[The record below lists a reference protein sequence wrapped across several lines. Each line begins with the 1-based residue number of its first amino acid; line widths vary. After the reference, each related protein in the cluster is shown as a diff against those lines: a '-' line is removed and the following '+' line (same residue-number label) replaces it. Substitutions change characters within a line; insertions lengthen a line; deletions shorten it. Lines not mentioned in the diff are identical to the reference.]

1 MTIFR
6 CTVLANDLFRKDAA
20 QSGKSRH
27 YRQITRPSSIGPHL
41 PERCSYTR
49 PASETGPDAPIRS
62 GFAEGSMSGVPPDDD
77 AHSYDDRLPSQSAM
91 YQPPGDSLSPGTRRR
106 MVRAERT
113 AGDTTAARTVCA
125 PCLNLSWLCPHS
137 RDNIDDPFIV
147 KVTAPCATILRS
159 RKTHL
164 KDNASL
170 LSIILKEGFM
180 PYFLF

>member
-1 MTIFR
+1 MQYQFFILTIFR

-113 AGDTTAARTVCA
+113 AGGTMAARTVCA
-125 PCLNLSWLCPHS
+125 PLPELVPALLAGTTLLIRSLLRLRLH
-137 RDNIDDPFIV
+137 
-147 KVTAPCATILRS
+147 APLFSVVAKRILRIM
-159 RKTHL
+159 L
-164 KDNASL
+164 V
-170 LSIILKEGFM
+170 
-180 PYFLF
+180 Y

>member
-1 MTIFR
+1 MIYFEKMQFKLAKVGITDRLHALQVSGLICLNVVPTPDLLAKLGQTPLSGRDLPRVRCLVCPLMMTHIHTMTDCPHNR
-6 CTVLANDLFRKDAA
+6 PCTSHQEIVFLLAPGVVWCVRNALR
-20 QSGKSRH
+20 GTLR
-27 YRQITRPSSIGPHL
+27 R
-41 PERCSYTR
+41 PERCVHT
-49 PASETGPDAPIRS
+49 IR
-62 GFAEGSMSGVPPDDD
+62 
-77 AHSYDDRLPSQSAM
+77 
-91 YQPPGDSLSPGTRRR
+91 
-106 MVRAERT
+106 
-113 AGDTTAARTVCA
+113 
-125 PCLNLSWLCPHS
+125 NLSRLCPHS

>member
-1 MTIFR
+1 
-6 CTVLANDLFRKDAA
+6 
-20 QSGKSRH
+20 
-27 YRQITRPSSIGPHL
+27 
-41 PERCSYTR
+41 
-49 PASETGPDAPIRS
+49 
-62 GFAEGSMSGVPPDDD
+62 MSGVPPDDD

-113 AGDTTAARTVCA
+113 AGDTERRPERCVHTIR
-125 PCLNLSWLCPHS
+125 NLSRLCPHS